1 LDHPPRIVWVV
12 DDSSLDAERA
22 RNSLCRDYRVEIF
35 NDGAAVLE
43 RIAEGRRPDVLV
55 LDWVMPGVSGL
66 DVCRY
71 LRANSSNI
79 ADEMKVLLL
88 TAHNETSQIVEGLG
102 AGADDYLAKPYAP
115 EELVA
120 RVAVLIRSQELVR
133 RVANAEQTIRNLLDR
148 SPDPLIAIGPN
159 GTLTYANLAACAAL
173 ARPANELIGEPVE
186 HVIGGLRTDPDEQ
199 GHLPDVV
206 IGDHVY
212 APSIRPLP
220 FDDSNKTI
228 SLRNVTEQRRL
239 EARRLDFYSMI
250 AHDLRSPLTSILM
263 RTELMLTGKR
273 GTLPEAS
280 SQDLRKIENN
290 VRSLVSLINDFL
302 DLARF
307 EGTGFK
313 LERNEVDLFALIEE
327 AVEQFRPLADSRQIQ
342 LHAVRPGEAMITSG
356 DPQRLMQVISNLVA
370 NAVKFTPPGGDVA
383 IGFACERSMI
393 RVGVADNGPGI
404 PEEAIPS
411 LFQRYAR
418 VGRTTAKVEGTGLGL
433 MIVREIVE
441 AHGGTVGVDS
451 KEGEGSTF
459 WFRLPARE
467 TSRMR
472 TPQKIMV
479 PELPGVERA
488 DSILVVDDDEDIR
501 QTLATLLEAEGYDVN
516 LAVDGADALRA
527 LADAPLPDVILLDL
541 AMPRVDGR
549 EFRLRQRN
557 DPRLAGIPVIV
568 ISAERGMT
576 ADPSLVGSH
585 FLRKPVD
592 FGLVRQAIHRVLAEG
607 ARRSSP
613 PPQELARLLP
623 DAP

>member
-1 LDHPPRIVWVV
+1 
-12 DDSSLDAERA
+12 
-22 RNSLCRDYRVEIF
+22 
-35 NDGAAVLE
+35 
-43 RIAEGRRPDVLV
+43 
-55 LDWVMPGVSGL
+55 
-66 DVCRY
+66 
-71 LRANSSNI
+71 
-79 ADEMKVLLL
+79 
-88 TAHNETSQIVEGLG
+88 
-102 AGADDYLAKPYAP
+102 
-115 EELVA
+115 
-120 RVAVLIRSQELVR
+120 
-133 RVANAEQTIRNLLDR
+133 
-148 SPDPLIAIGPN
+148 
-159 GTLTYANLAACAAL
+159 
-173 ARPANELIGEPVE
+173 LIGEPVE

-212 APSIRPLP
+212 APSVRPLP

-313 LERNEVDLFALIEE
+313 LERNEVDLYALIEE
-327 AVEQFRPLADSRQIQ
+327 AIEQYRPLADSRQIQ

-370 NAVKFTPPGGDVA
+370 NAVKFTPPGGEVA

-418 VGRTTAKVEGTGLGL
+418 VGRATAKIEGTGLGL

-467 TSRMR
+467 TSRLR
-472 TPQKIMV
+472 TPQKLVV
-479 PELPGVERA
+479 PESHGANRA
-488 DSILVVDDDEDIR
+488 DAILVVDDDEDIR

-516 LAVDGADALRA
+516 LAIDGADALRA
-527 LADAPLPDVILLDL
+527 LADGPLPDVILLDL

-549 EFRLRQRN
+549 EFRLRQRK

-592 FGLVRQAIHRVLAEG
+592 FGLVRQAIHRVLADG
-607 ARRSSP
+607 TRRSSP